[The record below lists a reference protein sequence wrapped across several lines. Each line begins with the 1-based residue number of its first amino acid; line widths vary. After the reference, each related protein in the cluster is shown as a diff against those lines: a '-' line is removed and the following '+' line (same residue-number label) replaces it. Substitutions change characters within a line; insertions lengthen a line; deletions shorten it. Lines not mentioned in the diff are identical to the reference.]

1 MSWQWY
7 VIGLAAL
14 HGTGLLK
21 VARRAI
27 STRHIPRRGGRPY
40 LVRRG
45 RAQTEEDA
53 LRDRVRGTWR
63 ARLHNFVGP
72 DDAGHH
78 NHPFLWSFSIMLSA
92 LWGASYTEEILE
104 RSCSI
109 MHTQDDCEGCSVSQT
124 RTRIVTRCV
133 RFFNWIPITK
143 YHRVTELHPGLFGWG
158 VWTLFITGPRVGEW
172 GFWDEKRGHVPH
184 ATYSAEHGNISTL
197 EE

>member
-1 MSWQWY
+1 VNTRDAVWLCYAGVCACVLLVLWL
-7 VIGLAAL
+7 IGAEQVS
-14 HGTGLLK
+14 K
-21 VARRAI
+21 
-27 STRHIPRRGGRPY
+27 RHIPRRGGRPY

-53 LRDRVRGTWR
+53 LHDRVRGTWR
-63 ARLHNFVGP
+63 MRLHNFVGP

-78 NHPFLWSFSIMLSA
+78 NHPFLWSFSIVLSA
-92 LWGASYTEEILE
+92 LWGASYTEEVLMFRQAIHWETMLPF
-104 RSCSI
+104 
-109 MHTQDDCEGCSVSQT
+109 TYQT
-124 RTRIVTRCV
+124 IETRRV

-143 YHRVTELHPGLFGWG
+143 YHRVTELHSGLFGWG

-172 GFWDEKRGHVPH
+172 GFWDKDRGHVPH